1 MEKFLTL
8 TVSGAVSGA
17 IFSLIAA
24 GLVLSYSA
32 TGIFNFSYGAIAF
45 TSAFLY
51 YQLNSGLHWP
61 IVPAAVFV
69 ILVFAPLFGLL
80 LDVGVFR
87 PLARATESAKIM
99 ATVGLLIAIPALTT
113 WLNDQLVNTVGF
125 VIPRSGDVTQVGL
138 PPAIGPSP
146 KVDWKLPGDIPFDS
160 NQLVVF
166 ISAVVVAVG
175 LWLLMRHTTL
185 GLQMRAVVDR
195 PPLAS
200 TRGINERTT
209 SRVRLGDRD
218 DAGGAGRRRRRADH
232 RVAAPGRLHHGDVRG
247 HRRRGARRAAIHPAR
262 FPRRAAPRH
271 RREPGGRLRR
281 ASPRTSAASTARSRS
296 SCSCSVSW

>member
-1 MEKFLTL
+1 M
-8 TVSGAVSGA
+8 
-17 IFSLIAA
+17 
-24 GLVLSYSA
+24 
-32 TGIFNFSYGAIAF
+32 
-45 TSAFLY
+45 
-51 YQLNSGLHWP
+51 
-61 IVPAAVFV
+61 PAAVFV

-80 LDVGVFR
+80 LDASVFR

-160 NQLVVF
+160 NQLVVI

-175 LWLLMRHTTL
+175 LWLLMRHTKL

-209 SRVRLGDRD
+209 SRYAWVIGTMLAALAGVVGAPIIGSLLPAGFITVMFVATAAAVLGGLRSIPL
-218 DAGGAGRRRRRADH
+218 AFLGGLLLGIAENLVVGYVDFA
-232 RVAAPGRLHHGDVRG
+232 
-247 HRRRGARRAAIHPAR
+247 
-262 FPRRAAPRH
+262 
-271 RREPGGRLRR
+271 
-281 ASPRTSAASTARSRS
+281 RTSAASTARSRS